1 LATPGKVGTFCP
13 GMSRGWKGVRGAGD
27 GGAWPASVGPVS
39 LNATPDRR
47 RDGGQPIAPLSS
59 AARPPEAR
67 VAHTWVG
74 NRGNTMERNLG
85 HRARAAGWRT
95 LSIALLLG
103 TGLPGGCARP
113 DAVEQEPRPQ
123 RAGEPLDVVQTA
135 GTMAGIRAS
144 AIVGDQKGVRQGLE
158 SLQTD
163 FMRSARIPEV
173 RRRIDRESARTVVS
187 AMDGVASVVWLDATN
202 LLVMVDQNARRSEA
216 MIDRVCLGLEPLGD
230 TLGVVINV
238 QSTAARS
245 G

>member
-1 LATPGKVGTFCP
+1 
-13 GMSRGWKGVRGAGD
+13 
-27 GGAWPASVGPVS
+27 
-39 LNATPDRR
+39 
-47 RDGGQPIAPLSS
+47 
-59 AARPPEAR
+59 
-67 VAHTWVG
+67 
-74 NRGNTMERNLG
+74 MERNLG

-202 LLVMVDQNARRSEA
+202 LLVMVDQNAGRSEA

-245 G
+245 GREQATLSRNCQLPVGEHAAFQRPRAVDVVPEHVWLEQEARAAAEVSEERARRARENFEILRDSTPELPQAPRRQ